1 MEGTCEQDL
10 EKLLE
15 LAWQRENSMYKGV
28 FEEQGGGCE
37 AGEMREEGRRGLWDI
52 RPHLVV

>member
-15 LAWQRENSMYKGV
+15 LAWQRENSMCKGV

-52 RPHLVV
+52 RPHPVV